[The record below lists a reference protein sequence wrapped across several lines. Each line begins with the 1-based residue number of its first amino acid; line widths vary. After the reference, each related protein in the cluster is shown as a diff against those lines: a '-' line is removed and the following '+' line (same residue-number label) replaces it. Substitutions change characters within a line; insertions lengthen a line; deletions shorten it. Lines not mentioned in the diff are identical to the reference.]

1 MKSVAEAYIFG
12 LICII
17 GKQVRVLHDLV
28 TVIEERDTI
37 VTGVTREGVSGVDTK
52 VRRPAGFGT

>member
-1 MKSVAEAYIFG
+1 M
-12 LICII
+12 LCII

-28 TVIEERDTI
+28 TVIEERGTN
-37 VTGVTREGVSGVDTK
+37 VTGVTWEDVPGADTK

>member
-1 MKSVAEAYIFG
+1 MKSVAEALCFG

-28 TVIEERDTI
+28 TVIEERGTN
-37 VTGVTREGVSGVDTK
+37 VTGVTWEDVPGADTK